1 MIEDHRF
8 EFATRP
14 ALWGA
19 AVMVI
24 VGMPLRAATGDWTLV
39 LLAAFLGG
47 VAASLRCDFYDQ
59 HANTGFVSG
68 VIGIACFVPLFFA
81 RYALGFDTTTE
92 WVANDVLLYASVYTA
107 GELVALV
114 PASMM
119 AGYLGGMLTAI
130 LRRKRRAADRS
141 TGPTTTSTDT

>member
-8 EFATRP
+8 EFAGRP

-19 AVMVI
+19 AVMVL
-24 VGMPLRAATGDWTLV
+24 VGMPLRIASGDWTLV
-39 LLAAFLGG
+39 LFAAFLGG
-47 VAASLRCDFYDQ
+47 VVASLRCDFYDQ

-81 RYALGFDTTTE
+81 QYVAGFDTTTG

-107 GELVALV
+107 SELVALV
-114 PASMM
+114 PSSMM
-119 AGYLGGMLTAI
+119 AGYLGGALTAI
-130 LRRKRRAADRS
+130 VRRKRRAADRS
-141 TGPTTTSTDT
+141 TGPTRTSTDR